1 MSANTHAWKCNAK
14 KNISFRSRPALC
26 FRTPTSKAIQTHQEF
41 KVKCKSIPFSGHT
54 AEIKTSTGKACAEH
68 LHQTR
73 PCTKLVAVVVVVI
86 AVAVMVV
93 VVVSRHLFGTSWLP
107 HSTICG
113 VGTEPSHHGKVGPVG
128 REKNEVRVHDVEV
141 GVHDVDDV
149 DLGSGGVQG
158 KGKGVKGLPSRLA
171 QRATKTS
178 PCCLS

>member
-128 REKNEVRVHDVEV
+128 REKKRSPRPRCRSRRPRCRRCRP
-141 GVHDVDDV
+141 GQR
-149 DLGSGGVQG
+149 GVQG

-171 QRATKTS
+171 RRATKTS